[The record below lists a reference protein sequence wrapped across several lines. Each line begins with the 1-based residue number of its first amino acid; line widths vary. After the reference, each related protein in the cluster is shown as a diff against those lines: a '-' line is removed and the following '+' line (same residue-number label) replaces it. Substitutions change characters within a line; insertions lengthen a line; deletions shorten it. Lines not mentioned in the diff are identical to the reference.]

1 MEKRFGNKHAKTAAA
16 AVAVK
21 TPLRKLLAGW
31 LGFFSCGGNQNELRR
46 KAVNTAADDAAAA
59 LRSFANGKWQMANGN
74 TRA

>member
-1 MEKRFGNKHAKTAAA
+1 MQKQQQQQQWQC
-16 AVAVK
+16 K

-46 KAVNTAADDAAAA
+46 KAVNTAADDAAAS